1 MTSFIALAWK
11 ELLILSRDRHG
22 LAVLFVMPAVFI
34 LIMSL
39 ALRDAMDPGERL
51 TLKYLWLDEDRGYFA
66 LTLDDALAAQK
77 NLARAPTASSPAELQ
92 KRLREGE
99 ALFAV
104 HVPLGLQQRIAA
116 NADPESAQGK
126 MPLVAA
132 YLSPSAPP
140 QARLLFQA
148 QLRAALARVQIEY
161 LLEDQLGVPREDSEN
176 LRAQSDPA
184 QIPLETVYVGAEG
197 ATVAAPNAVQQSVP
211 AWLVFAMFFVVL
223 PIAASVLAEREQ
235 GNLQRLALLN
245 ISPVRLLG
253 AKFPAYYLVNV
264 VQLVLMLLVGAY
276 LVPLFGGERL
286 ELSGSLF
293 GLWLVAS
300 ALSMAAISFA
310 LLVAVIAKTAAQATT
325 LGGIANLIFGAV
337 GGVMVPK
344 LVMPPAMQAAS
355 LISPMSWALEGCW
368 DILLRGGG
376 VTEILPECAA
386 LLGFGLACYA
396 GAVFLYP
403 RNDA

>member
-1 MTSFIALAWK
+1 MKVFFALAWK

-22 LAVLFVMPAVFI
+22 LAVLFLMPAVFI

-66 LTLDDALAAQK
+66 LTLNDALVEQQ
-77 NLARAPTASSPAELQ
+77 NLARADADASAADLQ
-92 KRLREGE
+92 ERLRRGE
-99 ALFAV
+99 AMFAI
-104 HVPLGLQQRIAA
+104 HVPAGLQQRIAA
-116 NADPESAQGK
+116 NANPENAQK
-126 MPLVAA
+126 KTPLVAA

-148 QLRAALARVQIEY
+148 QLRAALARVQTEY
-161 LLEDQLGVPREDSEN
+161 LLEDLLGVPREDSER

-184 QIPLETVYVGAEG
+184 QIPLETVYIGAGG
-197 ATVAAPNAVQQSVP
+197 AAVAAPNAVQQSVP

-223 PIAASVLAEREQ
+223 PIAASVLAERAQ

-245 ISPVRLLG
+245 ISPARLLA
-253 AKFPAYYLVNV
+253 AKFPAYYAVNLA
-264 VQLVLMLLVGAY
+264 QLLLMLAVGAY
-276 LVPLFGGERL
+276 LVPLLGGDRL
-286 ELSGSLF
+286 ELNGSLI

-310 LLVAVIAKTAAQATT
+310 LLIAVIAKTAVQATT
-325 LGGIANLIFGAV
+325 LGGIANLIFGAI

-344 LVMPPAMQAAS
+344 MVMPPAMQTAS
-355 LISPMSWALEGCW
+355 LVSPMSWALEGCW

-376 VTEILPECAA
+376 LIEVLPECAA

-403 RNDA
+403 RNA